1 MQRNATLYLV
11 RPAFRSSSVPT
22 KISTSGQHVLA
33 YPGSG
38 ERATGPETAKISV
51 ASPSTSVVDRIR

>member
-1 MQRNATLYLV
+1 MQRKATLYLV

-22 KISTSGQHVLA
+22 EISTSGQRVCA

-51 ASPSTSVVDRIR
+51 ASPSTSVGDLSR